1 MVRLFLAL
9 SSALSVVPNIFKPSI
24 ERYSMNKL
32 YFNGEMEIWC
42 FAKIICTGTGRRGV
56 GEEKQSIVGTSQCYL
71 GKGLDLKK

>member
-32 YFNGEMEIWC
+32 YFNGEMEILVLCKDHLHRYWS
-42 FAKIICTGTGRRGV
+42 
-56 GEEKQSIVGTSQCYL
+56 EEV
-71 GKGLDLKK
+71 